1 MFSKKA
7 TKIDKI
13 FTVDLT
19 ICRKCQIDGEDFVN
33 FCGLLR
39 KHELYR
45 SKMILNCPNHF
56 GQAKGQLISEY
67 LFEKIVWTKIPTKN
81 LIDSAQQV

>member
-1 MFSKKA
+1 MITTYILAPILPLCMVKFMFSKKA

-19 ICRKCQIDGEDFVN
+19 LTTKSQIDGEDFVN

-39 KHELYR
+39 KHEL
-45 SKMILNCPNHF
+45 
-56 GQAKGQLISEY
+56 
-67 LFEKIVWTKIPTKN
+67 
-81 LIDSAQQV
+81 

>member
-1 MFSKKA
+1 MAHFNICNAFVANILKSVKFMFSKKA

-19 ICRKCQIDGEDFVN
+19 LCTMCQIDGKDFAH

-39 KHELYR
+39 KHEL
-45 SKMILNCPNHF
+45 
-56 GQAKGQLISEY
+56 
-67 LFEKIVWTKIPTKN
+67 
-81 LIDSAQQV
+81 

>member
-7 TKIDKI
+7 TKFDKI

-19 ICRKCQIDGEDFVN
+19 LCSKCQIVGEDLVN

-39 KHELYR
+39 KHKLYNPFSFR
-45 SKMILNCPNHF
+45 
-56 GQAKGQLISEY
+56 
-67 LFEKIVWTKIPTKN
+67 EKTSIGTLDLLGRCVF
-81 LIDSAQQV
+81 V

>member
-1 MFSKKA
+1 MFSTKA

-19 ICRKCQIDGEDFVN
+19 LCSKCQIDGEDCVN

-39 KHELYR
+39 KYELYLPNFYLV
-45 SKMILNCPNHF
+45 LNNFTDIICP
-56 GQAKGQLISEY
+56 L
-67 LFEKIVWTKIPTKN
+67 LFSPVFVPFE
-81 LIDSAQQV
+81 S